1 MSRKRRRKVETR
13 ITTEQAHAL
22 IPGGAL
28 DTRGARRGRLAL
40 EVRAKT
46 DRGAPLVMG
55 QVVSSPAR
63 KLLEQ
68 GNITDAIA
76 HGPKLYVSDHDIAYA
91 GMSNPLAALHV
102 DGGTPG
108 GGGAMERRAH
118 HGARFRDATIY
129 LGPRLAQIAR
139 IFILEENPDYRAVGA
154 LYLPNASRDDQRAG
168 GRWGCSFVCNV
179 LTDFYGSGE
188 IHPRIKRMLTDA

>member
-22 IPGGAL
+22 IPGGEL
-28 DTRGARRGRLAL
+28 DARGARRGRLAL

-55 QVVSSPAR
+55 QVVSTPVR

-68 GNITDAIA
+68 GNITEAIA
-76 HGPKLYVSDHDIAYA
+76 HGPKLYVNDHDIAYS

-108 GGGAMERRAH
+108 GAGGMERRAH
-118 HGARFRDATIY
+118 HGARFREATVY
-129 LGPRLAQIAR
+129 LGTRLAHFAR
-139 IFILEENPDYRAVGA
+139 IFILEESQDYRAAGA
-154 LYLPNASRDDQRAG
+154 LYLPNASRDDQRAA
-168 GRWGCSFVCNV
+168 GRGYCSLVSAA
-179 LTDFYGSGE
+179 LADFYGSGE
-188 IHPRIKRMLTDA
+188 IHPRIKRIMTDG